1 MSDNT
6 TILTVAQVCERL
18 TISEPTLRRY
28 ARAGVE
34 DFPRKVRIGRRRVG
48 YLKSDIEAYIT
59 SRYVAAGTP
68 ASAQVVSCFGK

>member
-1 MSDNT
+1 MSDTNT

-34 DFPRKVRIGRRRVG
+34 DFPRKVPHW
-48 YLKSDIEAYIT
+48 SPP
-59 SRYVAAGTP
+59 SRLPEKRCRGVH
-68 ASAQVVSCFGK
+68 SAPI